1 MAEEPFDHTNI
12 EVIIQAL
19 QELVSQ
25 LNQIL
30 LNMRREIGQKG
41 PSKNFPIPPPP
52 PPAPPMEEMANMS
65 FHLFGHSRTTEVNL
79 KFFYPLPLRMT
90 QISSVGEV

>member
-30 LNMRREIGQKG
+30 LNMRREIGQMG
-41 PSKNFPIPPPP
+41 HSRNDPYPHPPPP
-52 PPAPPMEEMANMS
+52 PPPPPPPNGGNGKYV
-65 FHLFGHSRTTEVNL
+65 LP
-79 KFFYPLPLRMT
+79 PLWT
-90 QISSVGEV
+90 F

>member
-30 LNMRREIGQKG
+30 LNMRREIGQ
-41 PSKNFPIPPPP
+41 
-52 PPAPPMEEMANMS
+52 M
-65 FHLFGHSRTTEVNL
+65 GHSRN
-79 KFFYPLPLRMT
+79 YPYAIPPNGGNGKYVLPPLWT
-90 QISSVGEV
+90 F

>member
-30 LNMRREIGQKG
+30 LNMRREIGQMG
-41 PSKNFPIPPPP
+41 HSRNYPYPPPP
-52 PPAPPMEEMANMS
+52 PRPPQWRKWQICPSTSLDILEQ
-65 FHLFGHSRTTEVNL
+65 L
-79 KFFYPLPLRMT
+79 K
-90 QISSVGEV
+90 

>member
-30 LNMRREIGQKG
+30 LNMRREIGQ
-41 PSKNFPIPPPP
+41 
-52 PPAPPMEEMANMS
+52 M
-65 FHLFGHSRTTEVNL
+65 GHSRN
-79 KFFYPLPLRMT
+79 
-90 QISSVGEV
+90 